1 MTKGLEAILYLNEGL
16 EVHSFCVFLGI
27 KEEESVHPTET
38 TSAREEAWHQEL
50 RSAYLQQYVQ
60 YMQSL
65 QFIVVQT
72 RPQSPKPTR
81 R

>member
-1 MTKGLEAILYLNEGL
+1 MSPNMKLWKFCFVETK
-16 EVHSFCVFLGI
+16 
-27 KEEESVHPTET
+27 KEETDEAEKKPRT
-38 TSAREEAWHQEL
+38 EEAWHKEL

-65 QFIVVQT
+65 QFIVVQS
-72 RPQSPKPTR
+72 RPQSPKQAR

>member
-1 MTKGLEAILYLNEGL
+1 MSPNMKLWKFCFVETK
-16 EVHSFCVFLGI
+16 
-27 KEEESVHPTET
+27 KEETEKKPRT
-38 TSAREEAWHQEL
+38 EEAWHKEL

-65 QFIVVQT
+65 RFIVVQS
-72 RPQSPKPTR
+72 RPQSPKQSR